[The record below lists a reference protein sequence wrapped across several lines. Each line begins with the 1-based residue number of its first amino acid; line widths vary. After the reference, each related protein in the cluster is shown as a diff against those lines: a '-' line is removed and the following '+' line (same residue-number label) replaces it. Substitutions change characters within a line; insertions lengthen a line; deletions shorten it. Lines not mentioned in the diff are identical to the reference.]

1 MNLQQKQQAVEQLAE
16 KLGTASAFYLTDF
29 VGLTV
34 KRMTD
39 LRARLR
45 REGGEYLVVKNTLAE
60 RALEGLDVPGIAEF
74 FRGPTGLVIAPGD
87 PVAPIK
93 ALADFARENDNRPVI
108 KAGVV
113 ERRALAAA
121 DVERLARLPGRE
133 QLLAELAG
141 ALQAPLSEFVFVLQA
156 KLQETA
162 GLLDALR
169 EQRGDDGGSAS
180 AAAV

>member
-1 MNLQQKQQAVEQLAE
+1 MNVQQKQQAVEQLAT

-29 VGLTV
+29 VGISV

-60 RALEGLDVPGIAEF
+60 RAIESLDVAGIAEF
-74 FRGPTGLVIAPGD
+74 FRGPTGLVIAPDD

-93 ALADFARENDNRPVI
+93 ALADFARENDNRPSI

-113 ERRALAAA
+113 DRRALAAA
-121 DVERLARLPGRE
+121 DVERLARLPGRD
-133 QLLAELAG
+133 QLLAELVG
-141 ALQAPLSEFVFVLQA
+141 SLEAPLSQFAFVLQA
-156 KLQETA
+156 KLQEMA

-169 EQRGDDGGSAS
+169 EQRGDDDGSAS
-180 AAAV
+180 PAAV

>member
-1 MNLQQKQQAVEQLAE
+1 MNLQQKQEAVERLAE
-16 KLGTASAFYLTDF
+16 KLGKASAFYLTDF
-29 VGLTV
+29 VGLSV
-34 KRMTD
+34 KRITD

-74 FRGPTGLVIAPGD
+74 FRGPTGLVIAPDD
-87 PVAPIK
+87 PVAPIR
-93 ALADFARENDNRPVI
+93 ALADFAREHDNRPAI

-113 ERRALAAA
+113 ERRPLRAAE
-121 DVERLARLPGRE
+121 VERLARLPGRD
-133 QLLAELAG
+133 QLLAQLAG

-156 KLQETA
+156 KLQEMA

-169 EQRGDDGGSAS
+169 EERGGDGPAS
-180 AAAV
+180 PAAV

>member
-1 MNLQQKQQAVEQLAE
+1 MNLQQKQDAVEQLAAR
-16 KLGTASAFYLTDF
+16 LGTASAFYLTDF

-60 RALEGLDVPGIAEF
+60 RALERLDVPGIAEF

-87 PVAPIK
+87 AVAPIK

-113 ERRALAAA
+113 DRRALAAA
-121 DVERLARLPGRE
+121 DVERLARLPGRD

-141 ALQAPLSEFVFVLQA
+141 AMQSPLSEFVFVLQA
-156 KLQETA
+156 KLQEMA

-169 EQRGDDGGSAS
+169 EERGGDGSAS
-180 AAAV
+180 PAAE

>member
-1 MNLQQKQQAVEQLAE
+1 MNLQQKKDAVAVLSE
-16 KLGTASAFYLTDF
+16 KLGKANAFYLTDF
-29 VGLTV
+29 VGLPV

-60 RALEGLDVPGIAEF
+60 RALEGLDLAGIAEY

-87 PVAPIK
+87 PIAPIK
-93 ALADFARENDNRPVI
+93 ALADFAKENNDRPSI
-108 KAGVV
+108 KAGVY
-113 ERRALAAA
+113 ERKALDASE
-121 DVERLARLPGRE
+121 VQRLSKLPGRE
-133 QLLAELAG
+133 QLLSELAG

-162 GLLDALR
+162 GLLEALR
-169 EQRGDDGGSAS
+169 EARGGDSSA
-180 AAAV
+180 